1 MRRRLIPRTNLEASV
16 LCLGT
21 AEFGSV
27 VEDSLSEAIIDR
39 YIDAGGN
46 VLDTAEVYA
55 EWIPGGSHR
64 SEEFLGRWL
73 RKRKSRDGLILSTK
87 GAHPRLDSMD
97 KPRMSRKEV
106 EFDLDSSLQR
116 LGVNHVDLYWLHR
129 DDPGTPVE
137 EILLTLEE
145 FRKAGKIRYAGFS
158 NWTQARAE
166 AARVAAEKLGVAGFI
181 GSQNQQWS
189 LAKADAAKGD
199 PTWAYIDDS
208 FAKWHALYG
217 FAAFPYTPQA
227 NGYFRRLDNGSI
239 AQASDLVKG
248 LFHHPQNENRYKRIK
263 ALQAETGFSV
273 AQLVLGYLFGQAF
286 PVFPIVGPKR
296 VTDLEESL
304 HAAEV
309 TLSPTK
315 WTSSRRNVSRPICC
329 QSQLPVIS
337 EDPSGRNRYRPRS
350 RNRSAFV
357 SASFP
362 PFMPKQLDKQTFS
375 PHLPPPFA
383 IGVLP
388 GRGKPTYVQP
398 TS

>member
-1 MRRRLIPRTNLEASV
+1 MRRHLIPRTNLDASV

-27 VEDSLSEAIIDR
+27 VEDSVSEAIIDR

-55 EWIPGGSHR
+55 EWVPGGSHR

-73 RKRKSRDGLILSTK
+73 RKRKSLDGLVLSTK

-97 KPRMSRKEV
+97 KPRMSKKEV
-106 EFDLDSSLQR
+106 EFDLNSSLQR
-116 LGVNHVDLYWLHR
+116 LGVDHVDLYWLHR
-129 DDPGTPVE
+129 DDPGTPAE

-145 FRKAGKIRYAGFS
+145 FRKVGKIRYAGFS

-166 AARVAAEKLGVAGFI
+166 EARLAAEKLGVAGFI
-181 GSQNQQWS
+181 GSQNQWS

-248 LFHHPQNENRYKRIK
+248 LFHHPQNETRYKRIK
-263 ALQAETGFSV
+263 TLQAETGFSV
-273 AQLVLGYLFGQAF
+273 AQLVLGYLLGQAF

-296 VTDLEESL
+296 VADLKESL

-309 TLSPTK
+309 TLSPNQVDFLAANT
-315 WTSSRRNVSRPICC
+315 
-329 QSQLPVIS
+329 
-337 EDPSGRNRYRPRS
+337 
-350 RNRSAFV
+350 
-357 SASFP
+357 
-362 PFMPKQLDKQTFS
+362 
-375 PHLPPPFA
+375 
-383 IGVLP
+383 
-388 GRGKPTYVQP
+388 
-398 TS
+398 